1 MDLDMEPGVDF
12 VDQINEAVGSCR
24 LLVAV
29 IGPRWASVEDAHGRR
44 RLDDPADFI
53 RVEVEA
59 GLRQPD
65 VRVVPVLV
73 QGAAMPTAEELP
85 RALADLARRNALE
98 LSDARW
104 RFDVDRL
111 AGAAERVLD
120 RSGEAAVEED
130 RPTPSRRRRR
140 WAPIAALALAAAAG
154 VVALLVA
161 GGDGGEPSVSRLS
174 DVIPAAIRERCERSE
189 GKDFWMK
196 NLGAVEQ
203 EICGLPKSV
212 LSEGAPGGDIT
223 YGLFRTAAKARSF
236 VEHDFNSALRD
247 EDKPGKVCSE
257 ETTNRLEAD
266 YGSGNAEC
274 YTNSDG
280 LTINW
285 ADRDSGVAAQL
296 YFHQGT
302 RADAAVETLAR
313 LV

>member
-120 RSGEAAVEED
+120 RAGDAPVEED
-130 RPTPSRRRRR
+130 RPTRRSYSHSGIPPVAFHGSRSVRYRHQ
-140 WAPIAALALAAAAG
+140 AAG
-154 VVALLVA
+154 DIL
-161 GGDGGEPSVSRLS
+161 EYSRTHQT
-174 DVIPAAIRERCERSE
+174 RNGNR
-189 GKDFWMK
+189 
-196 NLGAVEQ
+196 
-203 EICGLPKSV
+203 
-212 LSEGAPGGDIT
+212 
-223 YGLFRTAAKARSF
+223 RTS
-236 VEHDFNSALRD
+236 
-247 EDKPGKVCSE
+247 
-257 ETTNRLEAD
+257 
-266 YGSGNAEC
+266 
-274 YTNSDG
+274 
-280 LTINW
+280 
-285 ADRDSGVAAQL
+285 
-296 YFHQGT
+296 
-302 RADAAVETLAR
+302 
-313 LV
+313 

>member
-29 IGPRWASVEDAHGRR
+29 IGPRWATVEDAHGRR

-85 RALADLARRNALE
+85 RALADLGRRNALE

-120 RSGEAAVEED
+120 RAGDAPVEED
-130 RPTPSRRRRR
+130 RPTRSRRRHR
-140 WAPIAALALAAAAG
+140 WAVVAALALAAAAG
-154 VVALLVA
+154 VVAVLVA

-174 DVIPAAIRERCERSE
+174 DVIPAAVREHCRHP
-189 GKDFWMK
+189 KDFWMK
-196 NLGAVEQ
+196 DQGAVEQ
-203 EICGLPKSV
+203 QNCAPLPESVLPKGVSYG
-212 LSEGAPGGDIT
+212 SII
-223 YGLFRTAAKARSF
+223 YGLFPSAAKARSF
-236 VEHDFNSALRD
+236 VEHDFTDALRQKQKEPD
-247 EDKPGKVCSE
+247 VCSE
-257 ETTNRLEAD
+257 ATTERLEAD
-266 YGSGNAEC
+266 YGGGNARC

-280 LTINW
+280 LIINW
-285 ADRDSGVAAQL
+285 ADRDSGVAAQF
-296 YFHQGT
+296 YFNPRT
-302 RADAAVETLAR
+302 RENAAVETLENV
-313 LV
+313 L